1 MPAGEFESQSASP
14 FAPIVDT
21 DPDAS
26 LRVDCYVRATV
37 PPAITATIDDVIE
50 RFRELDEHD
59 VIDDHRVTHWPPE
72 YRSAAGST
80 GENGSSRDEL
90 VAEFERWAAR
100 NGHSLE
106 PAFRRQAVPPS
117 PLDAGLDEPRE
128 RVRVPVVA
136 LAISEV
142 EADAATADAV
152 DADAAS
158 LRGVVPYTERPSS
171 ERSRTYTVN
180 DLLSIVEAAEE
191 SARPETRQP
200 EGATPLEGR
209 R

>member
-1 MPAGEFESQSASP
+1 MPVGEFESP

-37 PPAITATIDDVIE
+37 PPAITATIDEVVE
-50 RFRELDEHD
+50 RLRTLDERD

-72 YRSAAGST
+72 YRSATDST

-117 PLDAGLDEPRE
+117 PLDVGADEPRE
-128 RVRVPVVA
+128 RVRVPVIA
-136 LAISEV
+136 LAIAED
-142 EADAATADAV
+142 DAAPADAV
-152 DADAAS
+152 EADAAS
-158 LRGVVPYTERPSS
+158 LRGVVPYTERPSA

-180 DLLSIVEAAEE
+180 DLLATVET
-191 SARPETRQP
+191 SADASRPETRQR
-200 EGATPLEGR
+200 EGPTPVEGSQ
-209 R
+209 

>member
-1 MPAGEFESQSASP
+1 MPAGELESP

-37 PPAITATIDDVIE
+37 PPAITATIDGIVE
-50 RFRELDEHD
+50 RLRTLDERD
-59 VIDDHRVTHWPPE
+59 VIDDHRVIHWPPE
-72 YRSAAGST
+72 YRSVDDST
-80 GENGSSRDEL
+80 GGNGSSRDEL

-106 PAFRRQAVPPS
+106 PAFRRQEVPPS
-117 PLDAGLDEPRE
+117 PFDAATDGPRE

-136 LAISEV
+136 LAIAED
-142 EADAATADAV
+142 DAATADAV
-152 DADAAS
+152 EADAAS
-158 LRGVVPYTERPSS
+158 LRGVVPYTERPSA

-180 DLLSIVEAAEE
+180 DLLATVETNAAV
-191 SARPETRQP
+191 SPGTRQR
-200 EGATPLEGR
+200 EGPTPLEGHR
-209 R
+209 

>member
-1 MPAGEFESQSASP
+1 MPAGEFESP

-37 PPAITATIDDVIE
+37 PPAITATIDGVVE
-50 RFRELDEHD
+50 RLRTLDERD

-72 YRSAAGST
+72 YRSAADST

-117 PLDAGLDEPRE
+117 PLDVGADEPRE
-128 RVRVPVVA
+128 RVRVPVIA
-136 LAISEV
+136 LAIV
-142 EADAATADAV
+142 EDDAATADAAE
-152 DADAAS
+152 ADAAS
-158 LRGVVPYTERPSS
+158 LRGVVPYTERPSA

-180 DLLSIVEAAEE
+180 DLLATVET
-191 SARPETRQP
+191 SADASRPGTRQR
-200 EGATPLEGR
+200 EGPTPLEGR
-209 R
+209 Q

>member
-1 MPAGEFESQSASP
+1 MPAGEIESP
-14 FAPIVDT
+14 FAPVLNIDSA
-21 DPDAS
+21 AS
-26 LRVDCYVRATV
+26 LRVDCYVRGSV
-37 PPAITATIDDVIE
+37 PPAITATIDDVVE
-50 RFRELDEHD
+50 RLRDLDERD
-59 VIDDHRVTHWPPE
+59 VIDDYRVTHWPPE
-72 YRSAAGST
+72 YRSTAGST

-100 NGHSLE
+100 KGHSLE

-117 PLDAGLDEPRE
+117 PFDTDSDEPRE

-142 EADAATADAV
+142 EEDATIADAV

-158 LRGVVPYTERPSS
+158 IRGVVPYTERPSA

-180 DLLSIVEAAEE
+180 DLLATVEANGNDV
-191 SARPETRQP
+191 RPGTHQR
-200 EGATPLEGR
+200 EGPTPLEGR
-209 R
+209 Q